1 MKRLSVTFI
10 LLILASVVLFSCAS
24 DSFVLV
30 YYENY
35 ALVSDSLD
43 FTLKKVP
50 NEEHFII
57 FAAMDGKLGQ
67 IEYEILNE
75 TGEPVGTLVYRQA
88 TRDYA
93 EKYVSES
100 SGFGISGKPL
110 SSTSTE
116 RIGSYEVS
124 YHTDKNV
131 AVAVWD
137 EDEYSYS
144 LIFSFT
150 DEETVATTAE
160 IREYAI
166 SLISTR

>member
-1 MKRLSVTFI
+1 MKRFPITLI

-35 ALVSDSLD
+35 ELVSDSLD

-67 IEYEILNE
+67 IEYEILSE

-88 TRDYA
+88 TLDYA
-93 EKYVSES
+93 EKFKAQSES
-100 SGFGISGKPL
+100 FGISGKL
-110 SSTSTE
+110 CSASSSE

-124 YHTDKNV
+124 YRTDENV

-144 LIFSFT
+144 LVFSFT
-150 DEETVATTAE
+150 DEKTAATTAE
-160 IREYAI
+160 VKNYAI

>member
-1 MKRLSVTFI
+1 MKRFSATLI
-10 LLILASVVLFSCAS
+10 LLIITSVILFSCAS

-35 ALVSDSLD
+35 ALVSDSLS

-50 NEEHFII
+50 NEEHFTI

-75 TGEPVGTLVYRQA
+75 TGEPLGTLIYRQA
-88 TRDYA
+88 SLDYA
-93 EKYVSES
+93 TKFRAQSDT
-100 SGFGISGKPL
+100 FGISGKQGSA
-110 SSTSTE
+110 SSSE

-124 YHTDKNV
+124 YSTDANV

-144 LIFSFT
+144 LVFSFS
-150 DEETVATTAE
+150 DEETTATTAE
-160 IREYAI
+160 VREYAI